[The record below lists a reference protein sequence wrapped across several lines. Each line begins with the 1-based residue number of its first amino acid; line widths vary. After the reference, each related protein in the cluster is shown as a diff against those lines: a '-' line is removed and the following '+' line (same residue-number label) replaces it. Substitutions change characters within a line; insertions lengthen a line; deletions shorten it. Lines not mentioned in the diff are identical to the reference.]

1 LSGIIVFSLFAAV
14 VAIQFIFYLFIFL
27 RISFYQN
34 ENTEEK
40 SIPITVIICAH
51 DEINNLKELI
61 PILLN
66 QNYPEFEVIVVEDRS
81 NDETYDYLLEETK
94 KFPNLKMVRVEH
106 LPAEVN
112 PKKYALTL
120 GIKGA
125 KHEHVLL
132 TDADCRP
139 TSASWIAEMSKGFSG
154 SKEIVLG
161 ISPYRREKGF
171 LNLFTRFETLYTII
185 QYLSFAL
192 SGIPYMGVGRNL
204 AYTKSLFLKNKGFN
218 NHMRVTGG
226 DDDLFVN
233 ETAKNN
239 NVSIVI
245 SPESKMISFPKK
257 TWKEWKVQKKRHLS
271 VGKHYKF
278 KFKLILGLLSFSQ
291 IFFWI
296 FFILSLSLSLW
307 PIATLGLFFAKV
319 LGMVVIFSIIFKKL
333 NERMSFVF
341 LPFLDLVY
349 SIYFVTIGAS
359 ALLSK
364 KNKWK

>member
-1 LSGIIVFSLFAAV
+1 LSGLIVFYLFAAV
-14 VAIQFIFYLFIFL
+14 VAIQFFFYLFIFL
-27 RISFYQN
+27 RIFLYQN
-34 ENTEEK
+34 ENKEEK
-40 SIPITVIICAH
+40 LHPISVIICAH
-51 DEINNLKELI
+51 DEIVNLKELLPEI
-61 PILLN
+61 IN
-66 QNYPEFEVIVVEDRS
+66 QNYPQFEVIVVEDRC

-106 LPAEVN
+106 LPPNVN

-120 GIKGA
+120 GIKAA
-125 KHEHVLL
+125 KNEHVLL

-139 TSASWIAEMSKGFSG
+139 TSNNWIAEMSKGFIG
-154 SKEIVLG
+154 SKDIVLG
-161 ISPYRREKGF
+161 ISPYKKEKGL
-171 LNLFTRFETLYTII
+171 LNLFIRFETLYTII

-192 SGIPYMGVGRNL
+192 SGLPYMGVGRNL
-204 AYTKSLFLKNKGFN
+204 AYTKSLFLKNKGFH
-218 NHMRVTGG
+218 NHMKVTGG

-233 ETAKNN
+233 ETANSK

-245 SPESKMISFPKK
+245 SHESKMISFPKK
-257 TWKEWKVQKKRHLS
+257 TWKDWKIQKKRHLA
-271 VGKHYKF
+271 VGKHYKL

-296 FFILSLSLSLW
+296 FFILSLFLTPW
-307 PIATLGLFFAKV
+307 PITTLGLFFAKV
-319 LGMVVIFSIIFKKL
+319 LGMVIIFSMIFKKL
-333 NERMSFVF
+333 NEKMSFVF

-349 SIYFVTIGAS
+349 SIYFIMIGAS